1 MSSVVKSCAIT
12 RAQRKKRKEK
22 LACRF
27 LALAIL
33 SIFGMILFSNE
44 FLVLIALAFIVG
56 ALIIDKNTRRM
67 F

>member
-12 RAQRKKRKEK
+12 RAQRKERKEK

-33 SIFGMILFSNE
+33 SIFGMILFNNE
-44 FLVLIALAFIVG
+44 FLVLIALGFIVG
-56 ALIIDKNTRRM
+56 ALIIDRNIRRI